1 MIRSHVGLLLATW
14 RELDD
19 GTRAR
24 VEDHLTVC
32 AQCRAMRQSFREQDI
47 MLGDLPTV
55 GPTRQWQQAVRAGV
69 GRRPGGWSMR
79 VSRQAGLVA
88 ALLVMLVAMSV
99 GTLAVS
105 AQALPGD
112 LLYPVKRT
120 VEQIGLAVI
129 QDESRQIQYR
139 NQLAE
144 RRREEALRIL
154 ELKRQVSLQFE
165 GVLRSVEDEGWTVG
179 DVPVQLDPWA
189 LEAAGLKPG
198 EVVEIDGLATDG
210 ELMVLEIRGQESQ
223 QSRPPDEEK
232 SVPTAEAP
240 ATAVVTPTVSPT
252 DTKSPPRPTRT
263 PATGMNEKSPTATST
278 RTRMPPAVRPSMTP
292 SATRPGSNVTLTAT
306 STPDRSRT
314 PAAELAPGQSPTHTP
329 RPTRTGPSEK
339 PTKTHTNVASTP
351 IPTPTP
357 THGKPN
363 IGTTPRPTSTSTP
376 EKPAIGTLPPSNDAP
391 TSTPPPTATPDGSD
405 DNATPGTGVHPTPT
419 PPPAANLTHP
429 SRD

>member
-99 GTLAVS
+99 GTIAVS
-105 AQALPGD
+105 AHALPGD
-112 LLYPVKRT
+112 LLYPIKRT
-120 VEQIGLAVI
+120 VEQVGLAVI
-129 QDESRQIQYR
+129 QDESRQMQYR

-144 RRREEALRIL
+144 RRRAEALRIL
-154 ELKRQVSLQFE
+154 ELKRQVSLQFD
-165 GVLRSVEDEGWTVG
+165 GVLRSVDDEGWTVG

-189 LEAAGLKPG
+189 LEAAGLNPG
-198 EVVEIDGLATDG
+198 DVVEVNGLATDG
-210 ELMVLEIRGQESQ
+210 ELRVLEIRGQEPQ
-223 QSRPPDEEK
+223 QSHPPDEEK
-232 SVPTAEAP
+232 PAPTQQGP

-252 DTKSPPRPTRT
+252 DTKSPTLPTYT
-263 PATGMNEKSPTATST
+263 PATGANEERPTATST
-278 RTRMPPAVRPSMTP
+278 RTRMPAGRPSETP
-292 SATRPGSNVTLTAT
+292 SATRPGSNAERTAT
-306 STPDRSRT
+306 STPARTRT
-314 PAAELAPGQSPTHTP
+314 PASELAPGHSPTYTP
-329 RPTRTGPSEK
+329 RPIRTRPSEK

-351 IPTPTP
+351 VRTPTP
-357 THGKPN
+357 THDKPN
-363 IGTTPRPTSTSTP
+363 IGTTPLPTFTPTP
-376 EKPAIGTLPPSNDAP
+376 EKPAIGTTPPSNDAP
-391 TSTPPPTATPDGSD
+391 TPTPPPTATPDESD
-405 DNATPGTGVHPTPT
+405 DDAMQGTGVLPTP
-419 PPPAANLTHP
+419 THP

>member
-1 MIRSHVGLLLATW
+1 MIRSHVGPLLATW

-19 GTRAR
+19 GTRAG

-32 AQCRAMRQSFREQDI
+32 AECRAMRQSFREQDI
-47 MLGDLPTV
+47 MLGDLPMV
-55 GPTRQWQQAVRAGV
+55 RPTRQWQGAVRARAGT
-69 GRRPGGWSMR
+69 RPGGWSMR

-129 QDESRQIQYR
+129 QDESRQMQYR

-154 ELKRQVSLQFE
+154 ELKRQVSLQFD
-165 GVLRSVEDEGWTVG
+165 GILRSVDDEGWTVG

-189 LEAAGLKPG
+189 LETAGLKPG
-198 EVVEIDGLATDG
+198 DVVEIDGLATDG
-210 ELMVLEIRGQESQ
+210 ELKVVEIWEQESQ
-223 QSRPPDEEK
+223 QGHPPDEEK
-232 SVPTAEAP
+232 PAPTAEAP

-252 DTKSPPRPTRT
+252 DTRSLPRPTRT
-263 PATGMNEKSPTATST
+263 LTTGVNEKRPTATRT
-278 RTRMPPAVRPSMTP
+278 RTRMPAVGPSVTP
-292 SATRPGSNVTLTAT
+292 SATLSGSNATRTAT
-306 STPDRSRT
+306 STPVHTRT

-329 RPTRTGPSEK
+329 RPTRTRPSEK

-351 IPTPTP
+351 VPTSTPTY
-357 THGKPN
+357 GKPN
-363 IGTTPRPTSTSTP
+363 IGTTPHPTSTPTP
-376 EKPAIGTLPPSNDAP
+376 AKPAVGTPPPSNDAP

-405 DNATPGTGVHPTPT
+405 DNAIPGTGVGPTPT
-419 PPPAANLTHP
+419 PPPAATPTHP